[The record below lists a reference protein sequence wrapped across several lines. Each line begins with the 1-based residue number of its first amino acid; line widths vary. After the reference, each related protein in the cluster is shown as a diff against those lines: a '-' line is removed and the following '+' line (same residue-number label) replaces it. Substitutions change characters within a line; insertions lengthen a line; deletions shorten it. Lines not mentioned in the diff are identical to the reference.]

1 MQRKKVLL
9 KTRQTDYRNKWL
21 SKWLTREQK
30 KVVIR
35 TVDYFKVID
44 AAEIQDLE
52 EPPFNQSPYLSEEE
66 YKMYLE
72 KAQILFDEYSN
83 TGSIHTIEYKSLE
96 DIEKNREEERFLCNF
111 RYSFLHYGK
120 CICVRKTMDGTY
132 KVTSN
137 GRHRAF
143 VAKKYELR
151 LLVHVIEE
159 EAVC

>member
-66 YKMYLE
+66 YKMYSYE
-72 KAQILFDEYSN
+72 RWGQSKAYAL
-83 TGSIHTIEYKSLE
+83 SL
-96 DIEKNREEERFLCNF
+96 
-111 RYSFLHYGK
+111 
-120 CICVRKTMDGTY
+120 
-132 KVTSN
+132 
-137 GRHRAF
+137 
-143 VAKKYELR
+143 
-151 LLVHVIEE
+151 
-159 EAVC
+159 